1 MADLVRTH
9 HQRGKH
15 SHEEAD
21 TPICV
26 HAKHVTIEGYKALII
41 EATDVVVI
49 AVSVMTSL
57 QELVWREYGLDLDK
71 GGRYGGSRF
80 MS

>member
-9 HQRGKH
+9 HQRGKDPH
-15 SHEEAD
+15 AEAD

-26 HAKHVTIEGYKALII
+26 HAKHATIEGYKALII

-49 AVSVMTSL
+49 AVSVMASL

-71 GGRYGGSRF
+71 RGRYGGSGF